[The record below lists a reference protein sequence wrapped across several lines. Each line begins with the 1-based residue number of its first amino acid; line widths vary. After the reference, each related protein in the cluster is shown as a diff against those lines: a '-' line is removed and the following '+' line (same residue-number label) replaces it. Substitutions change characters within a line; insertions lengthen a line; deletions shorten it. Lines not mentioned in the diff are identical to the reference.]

1 MFLSQA
7 QGEWNIQQRT
17 LPAGPCCEMTV
28 GKKSPVVF
36 SAGKGSLLLILED
49 CETHLEDSLASDV
62 MDTVDGEELDVYFHG
77 VSGALELLRWT
88 PRLSKDGTYQGM
100 IKRAS
105 LQCKYGDDRLKVPH
119 ETASLLP
126 EREALPGLMN
136 MWWVWGFWM
145 NNMVLKLAVTPK
157 GHYMILLLLLVTSE
171 NIPQLPSTA
180 TYERDFLYPF

>member
-1 MFLSQA
+1 MLTTEPPRKQPTDEDDTLTSMFLSQA

-88 PRLSKDGTYQGM
+88 PRLSKVTWSFIYFGSSPTWGCQ
-100 IKRAS
+100 S
-105 LQCKYGDDRLKVPH
+105 NETFVTQCKIDHEIPAHQMWLTSCSLSTSRRLG
-119 ETASLLP
+119 LP
-126 EREALPGLMN
+126 
-136 MWWVWGFWM
+136 
-145 NNMVLKLAVTPK
+145 AV
-157 GHYMILLLLLVTSE
+157 
-171 NIPQLPSTA
+171 STA
-180 TYERDFLYPF
+180 PSEKMV